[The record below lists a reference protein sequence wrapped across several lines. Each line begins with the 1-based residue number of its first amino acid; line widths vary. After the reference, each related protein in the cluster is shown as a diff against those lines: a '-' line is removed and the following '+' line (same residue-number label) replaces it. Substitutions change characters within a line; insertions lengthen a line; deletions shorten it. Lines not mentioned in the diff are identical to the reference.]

1 MGLDLV
7 SEMNS
12 TVRERLSSYYMFL
25 SDEKL
30 SDMNHIFHNTCG
42 IIYYSR

>member
-7 SEMNS
+7 SEMNY
-12 TVRERLSSYYMFL
+12 TVRGSYYMFH
-25 SDEKL
+25 SDDKL
-30 SDMNHIFHNTCG
+30 SGMYHIFNNTCG